1 MTRSYIVEYS
11 VPATE
16 TRRGRSGSYRG
27 DTLFFTYE
35 DIVFNSPSSAKTAP
49 PTASTGKSPAGRAD
63 GEPLLTIHRH
73 ADGSVEESGPL
84 ALPPRGHH
92 RFPCPGCSSETG
104 ICFHRITPAQ
114 SDIYRG
120 GSRIGEIATF
130 ADDGARTARCTPS
143 ASPSPGPAF
152 PCVLPLRTPPSHR
165 RTRKITSAFCVMPGP
180 AFLSA
185 GPFFAPPPGLPIASP
200 PNSKTGRSP
209 FHDAPLST
217 AALPVFPSPIRFLPR
232 LFRGLLQHFHDF
244 LFVHV
249 EPPALA
255 DFDDLLHHH
264 APLPPLG
271 KSLDQPL
278 QRFAHHDRLWLHPP
292 EFFHNPSK
300 SMSASLTCLL
310 RLRRPFL
317 VLSTI

>member
-1 MTRSYIVEYS
+1 MTRSYIVEFS

-35 DIVFNSPSSAKTAP
+35 DIVFNLAEDGEDGAVYSIYRE
-49 PTASTGKSPAGRAD
+49 SPAGRAD

-130 ADDGARTARCTPS
+130 ADDGAPD
-143 ASPSPGPAF
+143 GPLYSV
-152 PCVLPLRTPPSHR
+152 C
-165 RTRKITSAFCVMPGP
+165 I
-180 AFLSA
+180 
-185 GPFFAPPPGLPIASP
+185 
-200 PNSKTGRSP
+200 P
-209 FHDAPLST
+209 FHPDPHFRVSY
-217 AALPVFPSPIRFLPR
+217 PSELLPR
-232 LFRGLLQHFHDF
+232 IVERVKSHPHF
-244 LFVHV
+244 
-249 EPPALA
+249 A
-255 DFDDLLHHH
+255 
-264 APLPPLG
+264 
-271 KSLDQPL
+271 
-278 QRFAHHDRLWLHPP
+278 
-292 EFFHNPSK
+292 
-300 SMSASLTCLL
+300 
-310 RLRRPFL
+310 
-317 VLSTI
+317 